1 MSVRET
7 VRAWLPVGITAGVVG
22 VAALVAIPL
31 GGWDSVELQSAV
43 IPEHPVGE
51 PYRGHRVSTAIDE
64 VYLTDEHPD
73 GFTEREPGEEFL
85 IVVATL
91 ENVTAEPQYPFGD
104 RGFYAFTVPGLYGL
118 GDTVE
123 LADYWVRLVRDGTT
137 GTRLSPGVPDTVQ
150 FVFRVDVGQFEPG
163 DEVAI
168 GLTDADPE
176 EADIYD
182 GTRWVRAHVAVEVP
196 IVIGAGR

>member
-1 MSVRET
+1 MTLRET

-22 VAALVAIPL
+22 AAALVAIPL
-31 GGWDSVELQSAV
+31 GGWDTVELQSAV

-64 VYLTDEHPD
+64 VFLTDEHPD
-73 GFTEREPGEEFL
+73 GYTEPEPGEEFL
-85 IVVATL
+85 VVVATL

-104 RGFYAFTVPGLYGL
+104 GRFYAFTVPGLYGL
-118 GDTVE
+118 GDDVR
-123 LADYWVRLVRDGTT
+123 LADYWVRLERDGTT
-137 GTRLSPGVPDTVQ
+137 GTILGPGVPDTVQ
-150 FVFRVDVGQFEPG
+150 FVFRVDDESFEPG

-168 GLTDADPE
+168 GLTDAYPE
-176 EADIYD
+176 EAEIYD

-196 IVIGAGR
+196 VVIGGDR